1 MGVAFF
7 LTISGWRY
15 DENGKHVGGVAK
27 LKIPFLPIIK
37 KQKKLSHFCV
47 QYHLGRFTSGGQY
60 KVVVCP
66 TSSHHSFP
74 SPFLL
79 DHISGLFAK
88 TGWSTKIQN
97 GLFAKKKPGFLGFFF
112 GQMPSVPP
120 CSCRGQYK
128 IRDFT
133 GNTFS
138 ATCVN
143 SEAGFPHFSWEI
155 RVFAILPIISIRYLT
170 KN

>member
-1 MGVAFF
+1 M
-7 LTISGWRY
+7 
-15 DENGKHVGGVAK
+15 EGVAK

-60 KVVVCP
+60 KVVFCP

-79 DHISGLFAK
+79 DHLNGLFAK
-88 TGWSTKIQN
+88 TGWS
-97 GLFAKKKPGFLGFFF
+97 KKSKTDCLPKKNRDFWIFF
-112 GQMPSVPP
+112 GQMPSAPS
-120 CSCRGQYK
+120 CSFRGQYE
-128 IRDFT
+128 IHDFT

-138 ATCVN
+138 AKCVN
-143 SEAGFPHFSWEI
+143 SEAGFPHFSREI
-155 RVFAILPIISIRYLT
+155 RVFAILPIISIRYFT
-170 KN
+170 NN